1 MLQFFSNRLRRQR
14 QSDRGDSSM
23 VSFVL
28 IIPLF
33 FSIIM
38 TIVDSSVF
46 FSNTAIMSNLTRDA
60 ARQAAIVGGPGNGYY
75 YSKLE
80 ATYGFDDCMVIPGSG
95 FMFVGNAVECEL
107 LNRIHGGAGLVNVT
121 PMYVQCN
128 VQMVDALA
136 NDYNLTSKMGQSV
149 WCTTGWT
156 YDGIPGSAMGFFTGL
171 GNGGGNPLQRTR
183 EVALSEVGLSNDDVR
198 VRAKRFY
205 QNTNT
210 DDRVTN

>member
-1 MLQFFSNRLRRQR
+1 
-14 QSDRGDSSM
+14 M

-60 ARQAAIVGGPGNGYY
+60 ARQAAIVGGPGTANY

-80 ATYGFDDCMVIPGSG
+80 ATYGFDDCMVIPGAG
-95 FMFVGNAVECEL
+95 VIAVGNAVECEL
-107 LNRIHGGAGLVNVT
+107 LNRIRGGAGLVNVT
-121 PMYVQCN
+121 PLYVQCN
-128 VQMVDALA
+128 VQMVDALS
-136 NDYNLTSKMGQSV
+136 NNYNLTSKMGQSV

-156 YDGIPGSAMGFFTGL
+156 YNGIPGSAMGFFTGL
-171 GNGGGNPLQRTR
+171 GEHKFGDEHPSQRTR

-205 QNTNT
+205 QNTAT